1 MKFNNL
7 AVIFIAML
15 LLVCSVSATLTST
28 YYVGNKTVIK
38 FYDPGTVNWT
48 VPANV
53 TSVDYLIVGGG
64 GGGGRSNSSHAFSGG
79 GGAGGVLNGT
89 GAVLPGIDITIVVG
103 DGGLGGFDSDC
114 NGYYPDSCT
123 YVQGGDGDS
132 SFFGVLEA
140 YGGGGGG
147 AANAADVAA
156 RVGRNGGSG
165 GGGATNSLGGG
176 TGTVGQG
183 HDGEAGA
190 PSYTSNGGSADVGR
204 MAFLSNITGTSL
216 YYGGG
221 GAGGLSYAGT
231 LAGAVYVGQGGGG
244 NGTLGLIFDVG
255 MDCDTAAGISM
266 LCYHTTTPPE
276 DGLPDTGG
284 GGGGDFGVS
293 DTVTDHNWRHW
304 DAGDGGSGV
313 VIISYDTPE
322 YIPPA
327 QPERMWAATH
337 NVKITARSTFG
348 GPIENA
354 LINATYV
361 ETSGPLA
368 WLYEWVGVPYNVSV
382 QTTTLSGHTGADGS
396 VNFLMVESVQYNIT
410 ATKVGEISAS
420 MLIYPK
426 DDDYTIWAE
435 PISGSILFPTGYNEL
450 EQIQFMANGT
460 ELTPNTAQI
469 FTMYND
475 SLGQTTWTQVQVNR
489 STSVGNLTTET
500 VVGTYTTAGGNFT
513 KIFALTDH
521 RDKSYI
527 VRMRSSGTTFG
538 NVSRDY
544 GIAFPPGPISFGIPE
559 DLLVY
564 VGMLGIF
571 FIGLCFT
578 RSLPGPAAVTCIFF
592 AWLFLFMGWW
602 RDLAPDWIVAAGLLL
617 FSVVAIIFVIM
628 LRSKKTE
635 YQ

>member
-15 LLVCSVSATLTST
+15 LLVCSVSATLTAT
-28 YYVGNKTVIK
+28 YYIGNKTVIM

-64 GGGGRSNSSHAFSGG
+64 GGGGRSNSTGNADPNSGG
-79 GGAGGVLNGT
+79 GGGGGVLNGT
-89 GAVLPGIDITIVVG
+89 GAVTPGIDLTIVVG

-114 NGYYPDSCT
+114 HGFAPDGCT
-123 YVQGGDGDS
+123 YDVGGDGDS
-132 SFFGVLEA
+132 SLFGILEA
-140 YGGGGGG
+140 FGGGGGG
-147 AANAADVAA
+147 AAIGAVPAA
-156 RVGRNGGSG
+156 RVGRNGGNG
-165 GGGATNSLGGG
+165 GGGGGNAVSGG
-176 TGTVGQG
+176 TGVAGQG
-183 HDGEAGA
+183 NDGDQG
-190 PSYTSNGGSADVGR
+190 SDGNHHGGSSSLTTG
-204 MAFLSNITGTSL
+204 FLSNITGTAH
-216 YYGGG
+216 YYGTGGG
-221 GAGGLSYAGT
+221 GGSELALSE
-231 LAGAVYVGQGGGG
+231 GGGDG
-244 NGTLGLIFDVG
+244 ARGLTSELWPFDCG
-255 MDCDTAAGISM
+255 HDSGGAQYMCIYNTI
-266 LCYHTTTPPE
+266 LPE
-276 DGLPDTGG
+276 DGTDGLGG
-284 GGGGDFGVS
+284 GGGGDQGGYFGGM
-293 DTVTDHNWRHW
+293 DYFNYRHF
-304 DAGDGGSGV
+304 DAGNGGSGV
-313 VIISYDTPE
+313 VIVSYDTPA
-322 YIPPA
+322 YVPPA

-450 EQIQFMANGT
+450 EQIQFIANGT

-500 VVGTYTTAGGNFT
+500 IVGTYTTAGGNFT

-527 VRMRSSGTTFG
+527 VRMRSAGTTFG
-538 NVSRDY
+538 NVSRDF

-602 RDLAPDWIVAAGLLL
+602 RDLAPDWIVAAGLLV
-617 FSVVAIIFVIM
+617 FSVVAVIFVIM